1 MDSAVLAQGLAYV
14 GSAGKELHSLL
25 VVRDG
30 QLLSETY
37 WPPYERN
44 QKHVLNSCTKAFVSA
59 LTGIASDGGLL
70 REDDAVLKYFPEE
83 TPRNL
88 DDAKKAITIKH
99 LLTMSSGISWPQS
112 GPDNVSDQMGKSRDW
127 VKFILDR
134 PMAAAPG
141 AVTNYSNGDSH
152 LLSAIIGKV
161 TGFPAL
167 EFAHKRLFGPLGI
180 DDVRW
185 DADPQGRSIGSAAL
199 YMRPVD
205 MTKLG
210 LLYLASGAWNGQR
223 VLSADWVRKSFT
235 AHTKMPARGGAADY
249 GYYFWLYPER
259 KLFEAWGGAG
269 QRIGMFPELGVA
281 VVMTASIGD
290 DIPRSAF
297 AGTIYDYVLQATK

>member
-1 MDSAVLAQGLAYV
+1 MDSAGLAQGLEYV

-37 WPPYERN
+37 WPPYQRN

-70 REDDAVLKYFPEE
+70 REDDAVLKYFPEG

-112 GPDNVSDQMGKSRDW
+112 GPDNVSDQMGQSRDW

-152 LLSAIIGKV
+152 LRSAIIGKV

-210 LLYLASGAWNGQR
+210 LLYLASGAG
-223 VLSADWVRKSFT
+223 T
-235 AHTKMPARGGAADY
+235 G
-249 GYYFWLYPER
+249 
-259 KLFEAWGGAG
+259 
-269 QRIGMFPELGVA
+269 
-281 VVMTASIGD
+281 
-290 DIPRSAF
+290 SAF
-297 AGTIYDYVLQATK
+297 SRRTGSGNLSRLTRRCRLAAAGRTTATISGCIPSASSSRHGEEPASASGCFPSSAWPSS